1 MSMCNQTFHMDLVK
15 LSSQYIDNSF
25 IMEQISCITMYFATM
40 RTWITFPEVLTLVKN
55 LMSYTYAICDDKSRP
70 IVDSELHHRIY
81 PIFSIFQNMAQFR
94 SSLLPDSH
102 AAKGLQLLKQIHC
115 VSAMQTYWLR
125 CEDDKDIAGEC
136 CRVLLRF
143 VMDGSGFSP
152 L

>member
-55 LMSYTYAICDDKSRP
+55 LMSYTYAICDDRSRP

-94 SSLLPDSH
+94 SSLLPDSPGSEGS
-102 AAKGLQLLKQIHC
+102 AA
-115 VSAMQTYWLR
+115 AEADPLR
-125 CEDDKDIAGEC
+125 EC
-136 CRVLLRF
+136 DADVLASLRR
-143 VMDGSGFSP
+143 
-152 L
+152 